1 MKIMKKMHFQSVSFI
16 LFAAVILFMLLTG
29 CSVQKMEELESFKE
43 PEIKISELPEE
54 TTTEP
59 PTQPPTTKQPE
70 TTTEAPTQPPVKIRV
85 IFDDN
90 GADKSTFKVQT
101 FEEGISGQFFTGE
114 IEKAGY
120 TFQGW
125 TLDKDSTKSQ
135 YSMNSGVS
143 DSWLLDMKSQY
154 GDTVMLYAVWE
165 GPVYSAL
172 TPGDV
177 NEDVGKMQTALLQL
191 GYYESGIDGSY
202 GPATARAV
210 ALFRA
215 DQGLAVEGGADLEML
230 SLLYQQA
237 ADTTSEQEQE

>member
-1 MKIMKKMHFQSVSFI
+1 MKVIKKLHSKGMYFFLLAV
-16 LFAAVILFMLLTG
+16 VILFMFLTG
-29 CSVQKMEELESFKE
+29 CSTQKKVELESFKE

-59 PTQPPTTKQPE
+59 PTQPPTTTQPE

-85 IFDDN
+85 IFEDN

-101 FEEGISGQFFTGE
+101 FEEGVSGQIFTGE
-114 IEKAGY
+114 IEKEGY
-120 TFQGW
+120 TFLGW

-143 DSWLLDMKSQY
+143 DSWLLDMNRQY

-172 TPGDV
+172 MPGDV
-177 NEDVGKMQTALLQL
+177 SEDVGKMQTALLQL
-191 GYYESGIDGSY
+191 GYYTAGIDSSY
-202 GPATARAV
+202 GPATTKAV
-210 ALFRA
+210 ALFRT
-215 DQGLAVEGGADLEML
+215 DQGLAADGGADPEML

-237 ADTTSEQEQE
+237 ADAASGQEQE